1 MAFQIT
7 VESVRVLCLFGL
19 SDACAADVSCVLQPE
34 GVCGEHHH
42 RGGPPVLGAGGGREG
57 GAGGGDVEA
66 VRRAHHGGGLSCTA
80 GLPPPAA
87 QLSALFYDTL
97 GRHLLWMMKINL
109 TEVLQRCVLSWS
121 RMVAEDLEYQHMATI
136 TCSGR
141 LRV

>member
-19 SDACAADVSCVLQPE
+19 LQMTVVRLDVSCVLQPE

-42 RGGPPVLGAGGGREG
+42 RGGPPVRGAGGGREG

-87 QLSALFYDTL
+87 QLSDVVLRHPGKALAV
-97 GRHLLWMMKINL
+97 R
-109 TEVLQRCVLSWS
+109 
-121 RMVAEDLEYQHMATI
+121 
-136 TCSGR
+136 
-141 LRV
+141 